1 MTGTNGR
8 DGMEDTMA
16 TLALIVFIGFIAAQ
30 FLSVVYAA
38 RCASAVPVRVKR

>member
-16 TLALIVFIGFIAAQ
+16 TLALIVFIGFITAQ

-38 RCASAVPVRVKR
+38 QYSAVDVRSSR